1 MPSGGKASQTRAS
14 TTALALFFLKTHCG
28 CEQGCDSRGRVRRRL
43 PSLRD
48 RALAPRSRSRDECYS
63 GPRAPL
69 SQSLSLIDRTIFIL
83 TPLCFTIGI
92 NISNLVHRD
101 SINASDR
108 HIQIAVFI
116 VILTHDVTNGKNEC
130 S

>member
-1 MPSGGKASQTRAS
+1 MEAEP
-14 TTALALFFLKTHCG
+14 LA
-28 CEQGCDSRGRVRRRL
+28 
-43 PSLRD
+43 PSLRG

-69 SQSLSLIDRTIFIL
+69 SQSLSLIDRPVFIL
-83 TPLCFTIGI
+83 TPLCFTIGT

-101 SINASDR
+101 SINVSDR
-108 HIQIAVFI
+108 HIRIAIFI
-116 VILTHDVTNGKNEC
+116 VILTHDVDEWKKRVLLSPERWH